1 MEGVAREMARSL
13 GSARREAAAHR
24 LALRKKRKAATS
36 KTSAASSN
44 APAPTRS
51 SGRLESSP
59 PLVSMWL
66 ALSLREGLR
75 EERIGSRCG

>member
-36 KTSAASSN
+36 KTSTASSS
-44 APAPTRS
+44 APAPTRIS
-51 SGRLESSP
+51 TRLESS
-59 PLVSMWL
+59 
-66 ALSLREGLR
+66 SLPGGD
-75 EERIGSRCG
+75 GS